1 MKKLIP
7 DIFDDVFG
15 PVMQPGSSSHTAGP
29 CRIGYLAN
37 SLLHEKPKKIR
48 VLLDEKGSFAG
59 TFGHMNEDIGMLAGA
74 YGLLPDDERM
84 FGIKEILLSEG
95 IEYGFE
101 YTDLQNKHPNAVRF
115 ILAGE
120 SGKEHVLEG
129 NSIGGGRVEIVETDG
144 IKVSWFADRYLYISR
159 KPLNFTKTVKTTR
172 CKSPENEDLLISRS
186 FEDLPWA
193 EDVLIKLCPITETM
207 KRGEA
212 KPLFDS
218 FSGWARIS
226 RDTNRN
232 LFETAVEYE
241 TQLLGLGRE
250 EVLARMEERRRLMEK
265 ETDAP
270 YENPEKILETP
281 FSGYHFRKWDRY
293 TKSNR
298 SIQSDLNV
306 RILKYVF
313 ATQALTKGVKL
324 VPGPMGTGGGFLY
337 SVVRAVAEEK
347 GIDHDRIDQS
357 LFVAGAVGLIA
368 YHRSDPT
375 GEITGCAGECG
386 ICMAMTAAAVTYLL
400 GGNETEIENAASL
413 SLQAALGWP
422 CDPIPGGNNQPCFSR
437 FVTAAIMAVT
447 FADLAMSGR
456 SATVPFDEAVDV
468 MDAMGKEM
476 SSGLKCTSTG
486 GICATK
492 CAGECK
498 KNFENRFYK
507 ETENMKNEQTV

>member
-37 SLLHEKPKKIR
+37 SLLHEKPKKIK
-48 VLLDEKGSFAG
+48 VLLDRNGSFAG

-84 FGIKEILLSEG
+84 FEIKEILLSEG

-129 NSIGGGRVEIVETDG
+129 NSIGGGRVEIVEADG
-144 IKVSWFADRYLYISR
+144 IKVSWFADRYMYISK
-159 KPLNFTKTVKTTR
+159 KPLNFTQNVKTTR
-172 CKSPENEDLLISRS
+172 CKNSRKEEIFISQS
-186 FEDLPWA
+186 FEDLQ
-193 EDVLIKLCPITETM
+193 EGDDILLKLCPVTETM
-207 KRGEA
+207 KRGEEEF
-212 KPLFDS
+212 LFDS
-218 FSGWARIS
+218 FSDWVKIS
-226 RDTNRN
+226 RKEKKN

-241 TQLLGLGRE
+241 TRLLYEDREAVLGR
-250 EVLARMEERRRLMEK
+250 MEYRRHFMEK
-265 ETDAP
+265 ETNAP
-270 YENPEKILETP
+270 YENPEGILETP
-281 FSGYHFRKWDRY
+281 FSGYHFRKWNEY
-293 TKSNR
+293 TKSGR
-298 SIQSDLNV
+298 SVQSDLNV
-306 RILKYVF
+306 RMLKYVF

-337 SVVRAVAEEK
+337 SAVRAVAEEK
-347 GIDHDRIDQS
+347 GIDNRRINES
-357 LFVAGAVGLIA
+357 LFVAGGIGLIA

-375 GEITGCAGECG
+375 GEIAGCAGECG
-386 ICMAMTAAAVTYLL
+386 ICGAMTAAAVTYLL
-400 GGNETEIENAASL
+400 GGGETEIENAASL

-437 FVTAAIMAVT
+437 FVTAIVMAVT
-447 FADLAMSGR
+447 FADLAMSQR

-468 MDAMGKEM
+468 MDSMGKKMGSE
-476 SSGLKCTSTG
+476 LKCTSTG
-486 GICATK
+486 GICETK
-492 CAGECK
+492 CARECK
-498 KNFENRFYK
+498 KRFENRLYG
-507 ETENMKNEQTV
+507 ETEITKNEQTI